1 MRARYWNYNSI
12 TYVNVSHL
20 VRVYG
25 NKPFLHDEK
34 ILNKHNVNLYN
45 AEFLCGDK
53 IIQYVSVSVLVLE
66 NYVSFHNKP
75 DLNVTKWN
83 NCDGAS
89 NSTRYP
95 DSDRLPWQFH
105 FFCFKFRRY
114 FSGVRS
120 KLNATPFAKI

>member
-1 MRARYWNYNSI
+1 
-12 TYVNVSHL
+12 V
-20 VRVYG
+20 
-25 NKPFLHDEK
+25 HDEK

-89 NSTRYP
+89 IRHVILIQTDFRDNFISSVLNSAGT
-95 DSDRLPWQFH
+95 SA
-105 FFCFKFRRY
+105 
-114 FSGVRS
+114 G
-120 KLNATPFAKI
+120 